1 MLCEIS
7 QIEKDK
13 YCMVS
18 LTCRILKI
26 KNIFKKDQTHR
37 NRESKNGCQGLGPQ
51 WGRNRE
57 KLVKLYKLLVT
68 R

>member
-37 NRESKNGCQGLGPQ
+37 NRE
-51 WGRNRE
+51 
-57 KLVKLYKLLVT
+57 
-68 R
+68 